1 MEEVKVEESEDK
13 FKLFNKFKKILDEYG
28 EAYSK
33 QERQSKI
40 SQAGDIANYFNNEV
54 INDVKSIV
62 SRKSEEL
69 KAESRTGQFGN
80 MAEVPWIKIMYN
92 KTKIPA
98 PKNVFIACLFNT
110 KKKTLNLTLMQTAI
124 GKNTLKEEKE
134 KVIELAKKKKEE
146 ILSKVP
152 QKLFKTDDLVST
164 GNKNYNEYTTIMY
177 KEYTMIEILEDE
189 YFIEDLYNMMDIYEE
204 YYEKCFLTDEKEL
217 SEQVDSEESEL
228 MEEDNA
234 DMLLESDKP
243 ESSEQIETEK
253 INVTEKY
260 DADKFLEEV
269 FMERDKYNILV
280 KLLKSKKN
288 IILQGS
294 PGVGKTYAAKRL
306 VYSLI
311 GRKDEDK
318 IKMIQ
323 FHQNYSYEDFI
334 MGFRPEE
341 DGSFKLRNGIF
352 HNFCSKASK
361 DKENAYY
368 FIIDEINRGNLS
380 KIFGELLML
389 IESDKRGVEFSVPLT
404 YKQEEDF
411 HVPEN
416 VHIIG
421 MMNTA
426 DRSLAIMDYALRRRF
441 CFIEIEP
448 AFKIKEFE
456 NHLRNSI
463 LHEGDADKII
473 KKMIGLNKEIEE
485 DSNLGKGFKIGHSY
499 FCNPSRE
506 EDWYKNII
514 EYEINPLIEE
524 YWFDDDEKVAQ
535 IKKMIS
541 DSNGN

>member
-1 MEEVKVEESEDK
+1 
-13 FKLFNKFKKILDEYG
+13 
-28 EAYSK
+28 
-33 QERQSKI
+33 
-40 SQAGDIANYFNNEV
+40 
-54 INDVKSIV
+54 
-62 SRKSEEL
+62 
-69 KAESRTGQFGN
+69 
-80 MAEVPWIKIMYN
+80 
-92 KTKIPA
+92 
-98 PKNVFIACLFNT
+98 
-110 KKKTLNLTLMQTAI
+110 
-124 GKNTLKEEKE
+124 
-134 KVIELAKKKKEE
+134 
-146 ILSKVP
+146 
-152 QKLFKTDDLVST
+152 
-164 GNKNYNEYTTIMY
+164 
-177 KEYTMIEILEDE
+177 
-189 YFIEDLYNMMDIYEE
+189 
-204 YYEKCFLTDEKEL
+204 
-217 SEQVDSEESEL
+217 
-228 MEEDNA
+228 
-234 DMLLESDKP
+234 
-243 ESSEQIETEK
+243 
-253 INVTEKY
+253 
-260 DADKFLEEV
+260 
-269 FMERDKYNILV
+269 
-280 KLLKSKKN
+280 
-288 IILQGS
+288 
-294 PGVGKTYAAKRL
+294 
-306 VYSLI
+306 
-311 GRKDEDK
+311 
-318 IKMIQ
+318 
-323 FHQNYSYEDFI
+323 
-334 MGFRPEE
+334 MGYRPSE
-341 DGSFKLRNGIF
+341 DGSFKLVNGVF

-361 DKENAYY
+361 NMNKNYY

-389 IESDKRGVEFSVPLT
+389 IEIDKRGVEFSVPLT

>member
-1 MEEVKVEESEDK
+1 MKENLFKDFYNRGFLEDK
-13 FKLFNKFKKILDEYG
+13 KNNVSVNGLKMLFDFLEELIEGKIKLDDELNEFEVMAKAVKEDELILKIKNYYENRGNDYNILKQESLKIIQANDEITAKKIAEFYERVKENKLLDIIGLRFKIDNENNDLNELLFKISNYHFKFKISDQVNDE
-28 EAYSK
+28 
-33 QERQSKI
+33 
-40 SQAGDIANYFNNEV
+40 D
-54 INDVKSIV
+54 
-62 SRKSEEL
+62 
-69 KAESRTGQFGN
+69 
-80 MAEVPWIKIMYN
+80 
-92 KTKIPA
+92 
-98 PKNVFIACLFNT
+98 KN
-110 KKKTLNLTLMQTAI
+110 
-124 GKNTLKEEKE
+124 
-134 KVIELAKKKKEE
+134 
-146 ILSKVP
+146 P
-152 QKLFKTDDLVST
+152 Q
-164 GNKNYNEYTTIMY
+164 
-177 KEYTMIEILEDE
+177 
-189 YFIEDLYNMMDIYEE
+189 EE
-204 YYEKCFLTDEKEL
+204 Y
-217 SEQVDSEESEL
+217 
-228 MEEDNA
+228 NA
-234 DMLLESDKP
+234 D
-243 ESSEQIETEK
+243 
-253 INVTEKY
+253 N
-260 DADKFLEEV
+260 FLEEV

>member
-1 MEEVKVEESEDK
+1 
-13 FKLFNKFKKILDEYG
+13 
-28 EAYSK
+28 
-33 QERQSKI
+33 
-40 SQAGDIANYFNNEV
+40 
-54 INDVKSIV
+54 
-62 SRKSEEL
+62 
-69 KAESRTGQFGN
+69 
-80 MAEVPWIKIMYN
+80 
-92 KTKIPA
+92 
-98 PKNVFIACLFNT
+98 
-110 KKKTLNLTLMQTAI
+110 MQTAI

-352 HNFCSKASK
+352 HSFCSKASK

>member
-1 MEEVKVEESEDK
+1 MKENLFKDFYNRGFLEDK
-13 FKLFNKFKKILDEYG
+13 KNNVSVNGLKMLFDFLEELIEGKIKLDDELNEFEVMAKAVKEDELILKIKNYYENRGNDYNILKQESLKIIQSNDEITAKKIAEFYERVKENKLLDIIGLRFKIDNENNDLNELLFKISNYHFKFKISDQVNDED
-28 EAYSK
+28 K
-33 QERQSKI
+33 
-40 SQAGDIANYFNNEV
+40 
-54 INDVKSIV
+54 
-62 SRKSEEL
+62 
-69 KAESRTGQFGN
+69 
-80 MAEVPWIKIMYN
+80 
-92 KTKIPA
+92 
-98 PKNVFIACLFNT
+98 KN
-110 KKKTLNLTLMQTAI
+110 Q
-124 GKNTLKEEKE
+124 
-134 KVIELAKKKKEE
+134 
-146 ILSKVP
+146 
-152 QKLFKTDDLVST
+152 
-164 GNKNYNEYTTIMY
+164 
-177 KEYTMIEILEDE
+177 
-189 YFIEDLYNMMDIYEE
+189 EE
-204 YYEKCFLTDEKEL
+204 Y
-217 SEQVDSEESEL
+217 
-228 MEEDNA
+228 N
-234 DMLLESDKP
+234 
-243 ESSEQIETEK
+243 
-253 INVTEKY
+253 
-260 DADKFLEEV
+260 ADKFLEEV
-269 FMERDKYNILV
+269 FMTRDKYDILV
-280 KLLKSKKN
+280 KLLKNKKN
-288 IILQGS
+288 IILQGA

-306 VYSLI
+306 AYSLI

-352 HNFCSKASK
+352 HSFCSKASK

>member
-1 MEEVKVEESEDK
+1 MEEDK
-13 FKLFNKFKKILDEYG
+13 FKLVNKFKKILDEYG

-33 QERQSKI
+33 QERQAKI
-40 SQAGDIANYFNNEV
+40 SQAGDIAKYFNNEV
-54 INDVKSIV
+54 ITDVKSIV

-69 KAESRTGQFGN
+69 KAESKTGQFDN
-80 MAEVPWIKIMYN
+80 MAEVPWIKIVYK
-92 KTKIPA
+92 KTKIPT

-352 HNFCSKASK
+352 HSFCSKASK

>member
-13 FKLFNKFKKILDEYG
+13 FKLFNKFKKILGEYG